1 MPLTE
6 PGLVAGAG
14 VPDSITRLRSGG
26 QEDRNTG
33 PGNGSFLICPQP
45 ASAEPR
51 SPARVQRSGSRADVY
66 IADNCFVDNTLF
78 QLCAPRGAKPHAE
91 IFTAGAASYYTFVL
105 SISLILFCLIND

>member
-6 PGLVAGAG
+6 LGLEAG

-51 SPARVQRSGSRADVY
+51 SPARVQRSGSRADVN

-78 QLCAPRGAKPHAE
+78 QLCAPRGAEPHAE
-91 IFTAGAASYYTFVL
+91 TFTPEHHFIIPLFLRLKLFPHFVL
-105 SISLILFCLIND
+105 FN

>member
-6 PGLVAGAG
+6 LGLVAGAG
-14 VPDSITRLRSGG
+14 VPDSITRLRTGG
-26 QEDRNTG
+26 REDRNTG

-51 SPARVQRSGSRADVY
+51 SPARVQRSGSRGDVN

-78 QLCAPRGAKPHAE
+78 QLCAPRGAEPHAE

>member
-6 PGLVAGAG
+6 LGLEAG

-45 ASAEPR
+45 ASAEPW
-51 SPARVQRSGSRADVY
+51 VQRSGSRGDVN

-78 QLCAPRGAKPHAE
+78 QLCAPRGAEPHAE

>member
-6 PGLVAGAG
+6 LGLVAGAG
-14 VPDSITRLRSGG
+14 VPDSITRLRTGG
-26 QEDRNTG
+26 REDRNTG

-51 SPARVQRSGSRADVY
+51 VQRSGSRGDVN

-78 QLCAPRGAKPHAE
+78 QLCAPRGAEPHAE

>member
-6 PGLVAGAG
+6 LGLVAGAG
-14 VPDSITRLRSGG
+14 VPDSITRLRTGG
-26 QEDRNTG
+26 REDRNTG

-51 SPARVQRSGSRADVY
+51 SPARVQRSGSRADVN

-78 QLCAPRGAKPHAE
+78 QLCAPRGAKPHADT
-91 IFTAGAASYYTFVL
+91 FTTGASFYYTFVP
-105 SISLILFCLIND
+105 SS